1 MGANAQTA
9 VPAFIAGEVLTA
21 AEMTQVNTGIPVFAT
36 TTTRDAAFD
45 GAGEKVLAEGQ
56 FAYIEATDTTQFYN
70 GTAWSALSPKVLQVV
85 STTKTDTFTTT
96 STSFVDITGLSVSIT
111 PSSATNKVLVFVNL
125 SVGDDPTVT
134 TSLSQL
140 VRNTTAINIGDTAGS
155 RTPASQSTKAVSTD
169 SQATQAYNF
178 LDSPATTSATTYKVQ
193 ILTAGATQTTT
204 VNRSKLDN
212 NTTSNARTT
221 STIVAMEISA

>member
-9 VPAFIAGEVLTA
+9 VPDFIAGEVLTA

-36 TTTRDAAFD
+36 TVTRDAAFG

-96 STSFVDITGLSVSIT
+96 STSFVDITGLSLSIT
-111 PSSATNKVLVFVNL
+111 PSSASNKILVFVNL
-125 SVGDDPTVT
+125 SVGDDPSVT